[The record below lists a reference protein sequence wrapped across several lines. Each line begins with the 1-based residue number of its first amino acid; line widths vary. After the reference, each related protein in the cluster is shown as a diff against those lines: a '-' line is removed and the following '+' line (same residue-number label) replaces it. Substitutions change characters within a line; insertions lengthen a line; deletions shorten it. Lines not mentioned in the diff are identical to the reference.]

1 MKSTWKKARGICA
14 LGLLCG
20 FMARAQDPAKPAAA
34 PASTTQAGG
43 ATQAAAA
50 MPTGEQ
56 GLARYV
62 QAIGG
67 RAAWMKL
74 NSRVSKGTIEIPAMD
89 NLTGTLEIHEKAPNF
104 MLAVISLGGAAFEQ
118 GFDGNVGGAENP
130 QNGLR
135 ELSGGE
141 LDHAHRDAIFYH

>member
-1 MKSTWKKARGICA
+1 MKPTWKKTLGISV

-34 PASTTQAGG
+34 PAS

-56 GLARYV
+56 VLDHYT

-89 NLTGTLEIHEKAPNF
+89 NLTGTLEIHEKAPNL
-104 MLAVISLGGAAFEQ
+104 MLAVIKLGGGAFEQ
-118 GFDGNVGGAENP
+118 
-130 QNGLR
+130 
-135 ELSGGE
+135 
-141 LDHAHRDAIFYH
+141 